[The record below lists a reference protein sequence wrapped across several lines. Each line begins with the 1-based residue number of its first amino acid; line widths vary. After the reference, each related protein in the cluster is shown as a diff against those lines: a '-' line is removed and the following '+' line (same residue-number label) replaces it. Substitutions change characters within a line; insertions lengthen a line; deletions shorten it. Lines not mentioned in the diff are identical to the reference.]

1 MLVASA
7 ETCRVKRYL
16 SLILVSLSFFGVCRV
31 ASAQGV
37 DEFGAYGPS
46 RADHG
51 ESPQYGALEIR
62 FGRYIPAVDSSVSGT
77 PFQDTFGDSNR
88 YMFGLEADWQLVRI
102 PHLGTFGPGIGWG
115 YTRATGL
122 ARLTADPSKFSGE
135 TTALS
140 VMPFYAVGVLR
151 ADVLA
156 RDFGIPLVPYAKLG
170 IGYALW
176 WASDAGITSRVNG
189 VLGRGVSYG
198 PQYGLGLMFLL
209 DELDPQTARDAD
221 NSLGINNSYIFGEL
235 FGSQLDDF
243 GSKKGMN
250 VGANSWVL
258 GLAIE
263 F

>member
-1 MLVASA
+1 MPRASA
-7 ETCRVKRYL
+7 EACSVKRIVL
-16 SLILVSLSFFGVCRV
+16 ALTLCLLGICRV

-37 DEFGAYGPS
+37 DEFGAYGS
-46 RADHG
+46 RVENRG
-51 ESPQYGALEIR
+51 ESPQYGALEVR
-62 FGRYIPAVDSSVSGT
+62 FGRYIPSVDSSVSGGT
-77 PFQDTFGDSNR
+77 PFRDTFGDGNR
-88 YMFGLEADWQLVRI
+88 YMFGLEGDWQVVRF
-102 PHLGTFGPGIGWG
+102 PHFGTLGPGLGWG

-122 ARLTADPSKFSGE
+122 ARLTNSPGTLSAE
-135 TTALS
+135 QTALS

-156 RDFGIPLVPYAKLG
+156 REFGIPVVPYAKLG

-176 WASDAGITSRVNG
+176 WASDGGTTSQIDG
-189 VLGRGVSYG
+189 VSGHGGSYG
-198 PQYGLGLMFLL
+198 PQYALGLMFLL

-235 FGSQLDDF
+235 FGSELNDF

>member
-1 MLVASA
+1 MPRTSA
-7 ETCRVKRYL
+7 ETRNVKPLASLLALGLFGICR
-16 SLILVSLSFFGVCRV
+16 
-31 ASAQGV
+31 AATAQGV
-37 DEFGAYGPS
+37 DEFGAYGA
-46 RADHG
+46 RREDHA
-51 ESPQYGALEIR
+51 ESPQYGAAEIR
-62 FGRYIPAVDSSVSGT
+62 FGRYIPAVDSSVPGT
-77 PFQDTFGDSNR
+77 PFKDTFGDSSR
-88 YMFGLEADWQLVRI
+88 YMFGLEGDWQLIRI

-115 YTRATGL
+115 YTRATAR
-122 ARLTADPSKFSGE
+122 ARLTADPTKLSGE
-135 TTALS
+135 ETSLS

-176 WASDAGITSRVNG
+176 WASDGGTTSRING
-189 VLGRGVSYG
+189 VLARGVSYG
-198 PQYGLGLMFLL
+198 PQYALGLMFRLN
-209 DELDPQTARDAD
+209 ELDPQTARDAD
-221 NSLGINNSYIFGEL
+221 NGLGINNSYIFGEL